1 MLRLNLLGF
10 YTTGNHFALPDDD
23 PLLVAETEPILHRSI
38 SANKGKPASANAL
51 FKAKTLK
58 FIVNSQ
64 YFEN

>member
-23 PLLVAETEPILHRSI
+23 PLLVAETDPILRRSI
-38 SANKGKPASANAL
+38 SANKGKPASVTTVS
-51 FKAKTLK
+51 KAKTCK

-64 YFEN
+64 NFEN